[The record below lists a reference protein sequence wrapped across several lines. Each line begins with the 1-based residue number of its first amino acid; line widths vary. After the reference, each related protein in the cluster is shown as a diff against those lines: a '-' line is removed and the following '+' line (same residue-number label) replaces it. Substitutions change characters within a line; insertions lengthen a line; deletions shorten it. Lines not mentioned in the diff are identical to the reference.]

1 MPDRLVT
8 MVYLCGCS
16 YRVPISA
23 DTSKA
28 ALCVMQMQA
37 ADTDCPAC
45 RDPKSDEDYCD
56 VHKRGNYDRPQS
68 HV

>member
-1 MPDRLVT
+1 MPSRVVS

-37 ADTDCPAC
+37 ATINCPEC
-45 RDPKSDEDYCD
+45 SKPEDSDWMD
-56 VHKRGNYDRPQS
+56 VHKRGKRETQ
-68 HV
+68 VGL